1 MTKKALQYFCDKMFI
16 NIGQNYVTIK
26 NGVYMKLL
34 HKLLLGY
41 IFIIVIIGSFSTF
54 ALIYGIQKSSHNLSI
69 YREREITSFVHV
81 VDAFIVNEES
91 LEDLD
96 GIESLFISITKK
108 LPHIKRITLHLQ
120 DKNTSEYSHVVST
133 VLSHKNLPSH
143 PEDIDAIINNKTT
156 ILYETGDED
165 EKYID
170 ITYPITNEDGK
181 AIASMGVAVLLT
193 ESDAVLQ
200 KAIDAM
206 KEEAVVSVLMAVLF
220 SLLIASVFVF
230 LMTKKIIA
238 PIEKLKAAA
247 KSISNNEAYEVIEE
261 ETDDEIGELA
271 GEFNKMAY
279 ELHTLHSS
287 MQEQIN
293 AKTQALE
300 DKFLIDEL
308 LNIPNRKALFLAFD
322 NTPVFD
328 IAILDVASF
337 KDINDVYGVE
347 LGNKVLQKLTRT
359 YKRLIADTGIDI
371 YRISGDEVVL
381 FNVLVQSQEEF
392 VVLIEEIINTVE
404 HETFYFMQEDVEIH
418 LSLHAGISFEHDH
431 AIEKANIALIKA
443 KQEHLDYVVY
453 KDESFQANAQVES
466 LDMIKKIKNAIANY
480 DFIAYYQPIVDRD
493 QNVIK
498 YEALVRMRDD
508 MTVLSPFYF
517 LDIAKKTKYYQH
529 ITRAVLVQALK
540 DFQDKD
546 LYISINLSAD
556 DITNIE
562 TQNFIKKYLEVFG
575 QPEKVV
581 FELVESEDLY
591 ELSGLK
597 EFIAY
602 VREIGAKIAIDDF
615 GTGYSNFSYLLE
627 LEPDYIKIDGS
638 LIKNVDTDIKSYNI
652 VKMIV
657 NMAHASN
664 ITVVA
669 EFVHSKEVLQVC
681 QELEVDEFQGYYFG
695 EPAAVIQ

>member
-1 MTKKALQYFCDKMFI
+1 
-16 NIGQNYVTIK
+16 
-26 NGVYMKLL
+26 MKLL

-96 GIESLFISITKK
+96 GIEALFVSITNK
-108 LPHIKRITLHLQ
+108 LPHIKRITLHLK
-120 DKNTSEYSHVVST
+120 DKNTAEYSHVVST

-181 AIASMGVAVLLT
+181 AIAAMGVAVLLT

-206 KEEAVVSVLMAVLF
+206 KEEAVVSVLLAILF
-220 SLLIASVFVF
+220 SLLIASVFVII
-230 LMTKKIIA
+230 MTRKIIA
-238 PIEKLKAAA
+238 PLEMLKTATR
-247 KSISNNEAYEVIEE
+247 SISKNEVYETIEVS
-261 ETDDEIGELA
+261 TNDEIGELA
-271 GEFNKMAY
+271 TAFNKMANK
-279 ELHTLHSS
+279 LHRFHDS
-287 MQEQIN
+287 MQEQIDI
-293 AKTQALE
+293 KTTELE
-300 DKFLIDEL
+300 ENFLTDDL
-308 LNIPNRKALFLAFD
+308 MNIPNRESLFRAFD
-322 NTPVFD
+322 STPEFYM
-328 IAILDVASF
+328 AILDVASF
-337 KDINDVYGVE
+337 KDINDVYGVQ
-347 LGNKVLQKLTRT
+347 LGNKVLQKLGGSYET
-359 YKRLIADTGIDI
+359 LIADTGLDI

-381 FNVLVQSQEEF
+381 FNPLVQSKEAF
-392 VVLIEEIINTVE
+392 VALIEEIIKKVE
-404 HETFYFMQEDVEIH
+404 HQTFYFIEEDVEIH
-418 LSLHAGISFEHDH
+418 LSLHAGISFDHDH

-453 KDESFQANAQVES
+453 DNETFQENDQVKS
-466 LDMIKKIKNAIANY
+466 LAMLKKIKSAVGNY
-480 DFIAYYQPIVDRD
+480 DFIAFYQPIVDRD
-493 QNVIK
+493 QKVIK
-498 YEALVRMRDD
+498 YEALVRMRDEQ
-508 MTVLSPFYF
+508 TILSPFYF

-529 ITRAVLVQALK
+529 ITRTVVVQALK
-540 DFQDKD
+540 DFQGRDD
-546 LYISINLSAD
+546 YISINLSAD
-556 DITNIE
+556 DITNAE
-562 TQNFIKKYLEVFG
+562 TQRFIKKQLETFER
-575 QPEKVV
+575 PEKVV

-591 ELSGLK
+591 ELAGLK

-602 VREIGAKIAIDDF
+602 VRKVGAKIAIDDF

-638 LIKNVDTDIKSYNI
+638 LIKNIDTDAKSYNI

-664 ITVVA
+664 ITVIA
-669 EFVHSKEVLQVC
+669 EFVHSQEVLQIC

-695 EPAAVIQ
+695 EPAAVVQ

>member
-1 MTKKALQYFCDKMFI
+1 
-16 NIGQNYVTIK
+16 
-26 NGVYMKLL
+26 MKLL

-41 IFIIVIIGSFSTF
+41 LFIIVIIGSFSIV
-54 ALIYGIQKSSHNLSI
+54 ALIYEIEQNSHNLSV

-81 VDAFIVNEES
+81 VDAFISTEES
-91 LEDLD
+91 LNDLES
-96 GIESLFISITKK
+96 IEALFISITKK
-108 LPHIKRITLHLQ
+108 LPHIKRLTLHMQ
-120 DKNTSEYSHVVST
+120 DKKILTYSHVVST
-133 VLSHKNLPSH
+133 VPSITGKPSH
-143 PEDIDAIINNKTT
+143 QEDIDAIVNNKTT
-156 ILYETGDED
+156 ILYETGEHG

-170 ITYPITNEDGK
+170 ITYPITDEEGK
-181 AIASMGVAVLLT
+181 AIAAMGVAVLLT
-193 ESDAVLQ
+193 ESDAILQ

-206 KEEAVVSVLMAVLF
+206 EEEAIESILLSIIF

-230 LMTKKIIA
+230 IMTKKIIA
-238 PIEKLKAAA
+238 PLEKLKKAA
-247 KSISNNEAYEVIEE
+247 KAISKNETYEVIEQE
-261 ETDDEIGELA
+261 SDDEIGELA
-271 GEFNKMAY
+271 CEFNKMGH

-287 MQEQIN
+287 MQEQID

-300 DKFLIDEL
+300 NNFLTDDL
-308 LNIPNRKALFLAFD
+308 MNIPNREALFRAFD
-322 NTPVFD
+322 NTRAFHM
-328 IAILDVASF
+328 AILDVASF
-337 KDINDVYGVE
+337 KDINDVYGVQ
-347 LGNKVLQKLTRT
+347 LGNKVLQKLGHSYESIITG
-359 YKRLIADTGIDI
+359 TGIQL

-381 FNVLVQSQEEF
+381 FNPLVQTKEEF
-392 VVLIEEIINTVE
+392 VTLVKEIIKKVE
-404 HETFYFMQEDVEIH
+404 HQTFYFIEEDVEIH
-418 LSLHAGISFEHDH
+418 LSRHAGFSFEHDH
-431 AIEKANIALIKA
+431 ALEKANIALIKA
-443 KQEHLDYVVY
+443 KQEYLDYVVY
-453 KDESFQANAQVES
+453 HDETFETNTQVES

-498 YEALVRMRDD
+498 YEALVRMRDEH
-508 MTVLSPFYF
+508 TVLSPFYF

-540 DFQDKD
+540 DFQEKD

-556 DITNIE
+556 DITNTE
-562 TQNFIKKYLEVFG
+562 TQNFIKKQLETFRH
-575 QPEKVV
+575 PEKVV

-602 VREIGAKIAIDDF
+602 IREIGAKIAIDDF

-638 LIKNVDTDIKSYNI
+638 LIKNIDTDTKSYNI

-669 EFVHSKEVLQVC
+669 EFVHSKEVLAVC
-681 QELEVDEFQGYYFG
+681 QALKVDEFQGYFFG
-695 EPAAVIQ
+695 EPSAVIKE

>member
-1 MTKKALQYFCDKMFI
+1 
-16 NIGQNYVTIK
+16 
-26 NGVYMKLL
+26 MKLL

-41 IFIIVIIGSFSTF
+41 LFIIVIIGSFSTI
-54 ALIYGIQKSSHNLSI
+54 ALIYEIEQNSNNLSV

-81 VDAFIVNEES
+81 VDASIPNEES
-91 LEDLD
+91 LKDLD
-96 GIESLFISITKK
+96 SIEDLFISITKK
-108 LPHIKRITLHLQ
+108 LPHIKRLTLHMQ
-120 DKNTSEYSHVVST
+120 DKNTLKYWHVVST
-133 VLSHKNLPSH
+133 VPSHKGLPSH
-143 PEDIDAIINNKTT
+143 QEDINAILNNKTT
-156 ILYETGDED
+156 ILYETGEHG
-165 EKYID
+165 ERYID
-170 ITYPITNEDGK
+170 ITYPITDEEGK
-181 AIASMGVAVLLT
+181 AIAAMGVAVSLA
-193 ESDAVLQ
+193 ESDTILQ

-206 KEEAVVSVLMAVLF
+206 EEEAIESILLAILF

-230 LMTKKIIA
+230 IMTKKIIA
-238 PIEKLKAAA
+238 PLEKLKNAA
-247 KSISNNEAYEVIEE
+247 KAISKNETYEVIEQE
-261 ETDDEIGELA
+261 SDDEIGELA
-271 GEFNKMAY
+271 CEFNKMAH

-287 MQEQIN
+287 MQEQIDE
-293 AKTQALE
+293 KTQALE
-300 DKFLIDEL
+300 NNFLTDDL
-308 LNIPNRKALFLAFD
+308 MNIPNREALFRAFD
-322 NTPVFD
+322 TTRAFHM
-328 IAILDVASF
+328 AILDVASF
-337 KDINDVYGVE
+337 KDINDVYGVQ
-347 LGNKVLQKLTRT
+347 LGNKVLQKLGHSYESIITG
-359 YKRLIADTGIDI
+359 TGIQL

-381 FNVLVQSQEEF
+381 FNPLVQTKEEF
-392 VVLIEEIINTVE
+392 VTLVEEIIKKVE
-404 HETFYFMQEDVEIH
+404 HQTFYFIEEDVEIH
-418 LSLHAGISFEHDH
+418 LSIHAGISFEHDH

-453 KDESFQANAQVES
+453 NNKTFQANAQVES

-498 YEALVRMRDD
+498 YEALVRMRDEH
-508 MTVLSPFYF
+508 TILSPFYF
-517 LDIAKKTKYYQH
+517 LDVAKKTKYYQH

-540 DFQDKD
+540 DFKDRD

-556 DITNIE
+556 DITNTE
-562 TQNFIKKYLEVFG
+562 TQNFIKKQLETFRH
-575 QPEKVV
+575 PEKVV

-602 VREIGAKIAIDDF
+602 IREIGAKIAIDDF

-638 LIKNVDTDIKSYNI
+638 LIKNVDTDTKSYNI

-669 EFVHSKEVLQVC
+669 EFVHSKEVLAVC
-681 QELEVDEFQGYYFG
+681 QALKVDEFQGYFFG
-695 EPAAVIQ
+695 EPSAVVK

>member
-1 MTKKALQYFCDKMFI
+1 
-16 NIGQNYVTIK
+16 
-26 NGVYMKLL
+26 MKLL

-41 IFIIVIIGSFSTF
+41 LFIIVIIGSFSTI
-54 ALIYGIQKSSHNLSI
+54 ALIYGIQKSSHNLSV

-81 VDAFIVNEES
+81 VDAFIANEES
-91 LEDLD
+91 LQDL
-96 GIESLFISITKK
+96 EAVERLFVSITKK
-108 LPHIKRITLHLQ
+108 LPHIKRLTLHKQ
-120 DKNTSEYSHVVST
+120 DKNTQQYWHVVST
-133 VLSHKNLPSH
+133 VESHKNLPSH
-143 PEDIDAIINNKTT
+143 QEDIDAIVNNKTT
-156 ILYETGDED
+156 ILYETGEQG

-170 ITYPITNEDGK
+170 ITYPITNEEGK
-181 AIASMGVAVLLT
+181 AIAAMGVAVLLT

-200 KAIDAM
+200 KAIDVM
-206 KEEAVVSVLMAVLF
+206 EEEAIESIVLAILF
-220 SLLIASVFVF
+220 SLVIATVFVF
-230 LMTKKIIA
+230 VMTKKIIA
-238 PIEKLKAAA
+238 PLEKLKNAA
-247 KSISNNEAYEVIEE
+247 KSISNNETFEVIEKASN
-261 ETDDEIGELA
+261 DEIGELA
-271 GEFNKMAY
+271 CEFNKMAH

-287 MQEQIN
+287 MQEQIDE
-293 AKTQALE
+293 KTQALE
-300 DKFLIDEL
+300 NNFLTDDL
-308 LNIPNRKALFLAFD
+308 MDIPNREALFRAFD
-322 NTPVFD
+322 NTEAFSM
-328 IAILDVASF
+328 AILDVASF
-337 KDINDVYGVE
+337 KDINDVYGVQ
-347 LGNKVLQKLTRT
+347 LGNKVLQKLGGSYRSI
-359 YKRLIADTGIDI
+359 IAGTGIKL

-381 FNVLVQSQEEF
+381 FNPLVQSEEAF
-392 VVLIEEIINTVE
+392 ITFIDELIRKVE
-404 HETFYFMQEDVEIH
+404 HQTFYFIEEDVEIH

-431 AIEKANIALIKA
+431 GIEKANIALIKA

-453 KDESFQANAQVES
+453 NDETFEASAQVES

-493 QNVIK
+493 QKVIK

-508 MTVLSPFYF
+508 LTVLSPFYF

-529 ITRAVLVQALK
+529 ITRTVLVQALK

-556 DITNIE
+556 DITNTE
-562 TQNFIKKYLEVFG
+562 TQNFIKKQLEVFRH
-575 QPEKVV
+575 PEKVV

-591 ELSGLK
+591 ELRGLN

-638 LIKNVDTDIKSYNI
+638 LIKNIDTDTKSYNV

-664 ITVVA
+664 ITVIA
-669 EFVHSKEVLQVC
+669 EFVHSQEVLAVC
-681 QELEVDEFQGYYFG
+681 KALEVDEFQGYFFG
-695 EPAAVIQ
+695 EPTAVVNQ